1 MEIIVEGRSTGY
13 FRPDELVMNVFFTA
27 KGNTYNEAIQNGIN
41 SVYAFNSAVLL
52 NNGFI
57 ENDLKTRNFSV
68 VEDKVYNETTRQ
80 FEVRGF
86 IFNQDATLRTDYTE
100 DLLSNLVNS
109 ISTLDSSTNVTFNFG
124 LKDEEVARRSLYEK
138 SYDDALLKAETL
150 AKVTGQRLGNILS
163 IDSRGANYNI
173 FSSTNIDNRMLT
185 SLSNASVGLNFIH
198 PEDIEISES
207 ILVKWTVI

>member
-100 DLLSNLVNS
+100 DLLSSLVNS

-173 FSSTNIDNRMLT
+173 FSSTSFDNRMLT

>member
-1 MEIIVEGRSTGY
+1 MEIIVEGKSTGY

-100 DLLSNLVNS
+100 DLLSSLVNS

-173 FSSTNIDNRMLT
+173 FSSTNFDNRILT

>member
-1 MEIIVEGRSTGY
+1 LEIIVEGRSTGY
-13 FRPDELVMNVFFTA
+13 FRPDELVMNVFFTV

-57 ENDLKTRNFSV
+57 ENDLKTRSFSV

-100 DLLSNLVNS
+100 DLLSSLVNS

-138 SYDDALLKAETL
+138 SYDDALQKAETL

-173 FSSTNIDNRMLT
+173 FSSTSFDNRMLT
-185 SLSNASVGLNFIH
+185 SLSNANVGLSFIH

-207 ILVKWTVI
+207 ILVKWNTI